1 MMRKRLS
8 TGVFE
13 EVPEELRKLPPLGLD
28 VLVRIVL
35 PILAIA
41 AAILLALTSCAHKPD
56 VGDAVKG
63 ANLAMGFVREAAD
76 ELDDVHQVGTEA
88 AIAYCRATV
97 REPATEE
104 QRTAC
109 LEKVGFSPAQIEEHR
124 KALEQLRD
132 AYDSIADALEL
143 VDTAWPILQRMAER
157 AKAVPR

>member
-13 EVPEELRKLPPLGLD
+13 EVPEELRSLPPLGLD
-28 VLVRIVL
+28 VLVRIIL
-35 PILAIA
+35 PILAIIA
-41 AAILLALTSCAHKPD
+41 ACLLAFAGCAHKPTI
-56 VGDAVKG
+56 GDATKG
-63 ANLAMGFVREAAD
+63 AQLALGFVREAAA
-76 ELDDVHQVGTEA
+76 ELEDAHALGTDA
-88 AIAYCRATV
+88 AIAYCRTKV

-109 LEKVGFSPAQIEEHR
+109 LEGVGFSPAQIEEHR
-124 KALEQLRD
+124 KALEQLRA

-143 VDTAWPILQRMAER
+143 VDEAWPVLQRMADR

>member
-13 EVPEELRKLPPLGLD
+13 EVPEELRDVPPLGLD
-28 VLVRIVL
+28 VFVRIIL
-35 PILAIA
+35 PIIAIVVA
-41 AAILLALTSCAHKPD
+41 CLLAFAGCAHKPD

-63 ANLAMGFVREAAD
+63 ANLALGFVREAAD
-76 ELDDVHQVGTEA
+76 ELEDVHKLGTEA
-88 AIAYCRATV
+88 AVAYCRATV
-97 REPATEE
+97 REPATED

-109 LEKVGFSPAQIEEHR
+109 LEKVGFSPAQIEQHR
-124 KALEQLRD
+124 VALEQLRA

-143 VDTAWPILQRMAER
+143 VDDAWPILQRMVER